1 MDQHE
6 DQRRVLAAVAAADT
20 TAVGPGWWSEQPLEG
35 TPHRLRYRVGIVRG
49 EHRVTHLCVE
59 PDPDAPVSAQ
69 GIRADDLRRIRPS
82 QLLRESDAFWSAL
95 FDGDQ
100 AGVVAALVGTPKRW
114 TDAEL
119 PMVRDLYVECVSA
132 TPRRHPRQELLRM
145 GVKASTAD
153 RLIRRARE
161 RFPDDMGTAA
171 RGPAT
176 RKAQR

>member
-1 MDQHE
+1 MDRHE
-6 DQRRVLAAVAAADT
+6 EQA
-20 TAVGPGWWSEQPLEG
+20 GPGWWSAEPLEG

-49 EHRVTHLCVE
+49 KHRVTHLCVE
-59 PDPDAPVSAQ
+59 PDPDAPAAASAQ

-114 TDAEL
+114 TAAEL

-132 TPRRHPRQELLRM
+132 TPPRHPRQELLRM

-171 RGPAT
+171 RGPAS
-176 RKAQR
+176 RKARP